1 MAAKLDITLN
11 TVGCPEVKRS
21 ARPATQKFVRRRLR
35 VKTPTLKC
43 GKYAGCS
50 VPDVMHHS
58 MRYWRKIVSHNPYQL
73 VGSLSV
79 FKEFD
84 AREQERVQQ
93 KHCRE
98 MFRTNAMIMARANAR
113 ANARKPPERPPDY
126 IYTGDEITEICNE
139 RSAILAG
146 RPFSDILRKR
156 EGCNN
161 RALVTRYETGSLK
174 SPHSCDLARYIRQE
188 YRACRYHYH

>member
-1 MAAKLDITLN
+1 MAAKLDITLK

-35 VKTPTLKC
+35 VKTPTLK
-43 GKYAGCS
+43 GGIYAGCS

-58 MRYWRKIVSHNPYQL
+58 MRYWKNYVSHNPYQL

-79 FKEFD
+79 FEEFD
-84 AREQERVQQ
+84 AREKERVQQ
-93 KHCRE
+93 KHSRE
-98 MFRTNAMIMARANAR
+98 MFRHYAMIMARANAR
-113 ANARKPPERPPDY
+113 KPVERPPDY
-126 IYTGDEITEICNE
+126 IYTGCDIIKSCNDK
-139 RSAILAG
+139 SANLVG

-156 EGCNN
+156 EGWKN
-161 RALVTRYETGSLK
+161 RELVRRYETGSLK
-174 SPHSCDLARYIRQE
+174 SPHCCDLARYIRQE